1 MGGGDGFG
9 VSADAPDEA
18 VELLEYIASEDVQKR
33 FAETGAGIPA
43 HPGAID
49 SVTDPSLKLIAAGLA
64 ESSYVQLWLDSDLG
78 PAFGTPLN
86 QAIVNLM
93 AGTGTAEDI
102 VKALED
108 TAATL

>member
-9 VSADAPDEA
+9 VYKDAPDEA
-18 VELLEYIASEDVQKR
+18 VELVKYIMSEDVQKR
-33 FAETGAGIPA
+33 FAATGAGIPT
-43 HPGAID
+43 HPGAAGD
-49 SVTDPSLKLIAAGLA
+49 VTDPNLQAIAAGLA

-93 AGTGTAEDI
+93 AGKGTPADV
-102 VKALED
+102 VKTLQD